1 MEDLLVNTR
10 RKVLFTLICFFILL
24 SAGKVH
30 VKAAAV
36 DSAVEVFKDCLVYS
50 FDMESIKNDKIVV
63 NWSYRNNYTTDSD
76 YGDYS
81 NPFIDIQGF
90 EIQVCRDKNY
100 PADQVKTYKLN
111 KYVESADGGKYSYKI
126 PVSVLGKNGGKL
138 YGRIRAYGTIKTIE
152 AGYDSGEPTTLQ
164 VGDVVYSGYQDLDCW
179 HGYTTYS
186 NFEEEMG
193 RDHCEYVK
201 INKTNFGGMYALIK
215 DGFYYCDPKGKKSYY
230 DKNHDGW
237 LDPAEIKEIYT
248 LNNYSYKKY
257 ASGYEMLW
265 GTEMYQCKISDL
277 KGLKYLPF
285 VTSIDLRD
293 YTGTKLDLTD
303 YPHIRTVSMCE
314 FWKSKFQLI
323 APYAKEIRI
332 NSETGGSWKKAKLSS
347 VDVSKCKAV
356 VYLTLGGSYFKPT
369 TMKLPAS
376 AKNLRWISV
385 SYGSGKKIDLN
396 KYKKL
401 NLAYFYANKYS
412 ECKFNQCTKLNYVY
426 FYCMDNLRSVDLRN
440 AKSLKGA
447 DIYCCNNLSSSGLKT
462 VKGTRVTK
470 NQGRWWESTD
480 TWRKLFDD
488 IYKSM

>member
-1 MEDLLVNTR
+1 MKL
-10 RKVLFTLICFFILL
+10 RKRMVFTVMCMLMFL
-24 SAGKVH
+24 SAGVVH

-36 DSAVEVFKDCLVYS
+36 DGAVEAFRNCHIS
-50 FDMESIKNDKIVV
+50 GFDMETIKNGKIIVK
-63 NWSYRNNYTTDSD
+63 WHYTNNFITDSGR
-76 YGDYS
+76 GDYS
-81 NPFIDIQGF
+81 NPYIDIQGF
-90 EIQVCRDKNY
+90 EIQVCTDKNY
-100 PADQVKTYKLN
+100 PADQVKTYKVN
-111 KYVESADGGKYSYKI
+111 QYIESADGGDYSYKI

-138 YGRIRAYGTIKTIE
+138 YARIRACGTIKTITSVY
-152 AGYDSGEPTTLQ
+152 GDVEPTALQ
-164 VGDVVYSGYQDLDCW
+164 VGDVVYGDYQDLKCW
-179 HGYTTYS
+179 YGYIMHT
-186 NFEEEMG
+186 NFDEHMG
-193 RDHCEYVK
+193 RDSFEFVK
-201 INKTNFGGMYALIK
+201 INKANFGGMYALIK
-215 DGFYYCDPKGKKSYY
+215 DGFYYCDSKGKKSYY
-230 DKNHDGW
+230 DKNRDGW
-237 LDPAEIKEIYT
+237 LDPSEIKEIST
-248 LNNYSYKKY
+248 LSNYSYKKY
-257 ASGYEMLW
+257 AAGYEVLW

-277 KGLKYLPF
+277 KGLKYLPW
-285 VTSIDLRD
+285 VSYIDIRD

-314 FWKSKFQLI
+314 FWQSKFQLI
-323 APYAKEIRI
+323 APYAKQIKI

-356 VYLTLGGSYFKPT
+356 VYLTLGGSYFKPM

-412 ECKFNQCTKLNYVY
+412 ECKLDQCTKLNYVY

-447 DIYCCNNLSSSGLKT
+447 DIYKCKNMKSSAVKT
-462 VKGTRVTK
+462 IKSTK
-470 NQGRWWESTD
+470 KTDNQGRCWESTD
-480 TWRKLFDD
+480 TWKKIYDD